1 MTIYLPDDLAAEVKA
16 ELGDSNVSAICQAAL
31 RADLD
36 RVRARAEIT
45 KEGFER
51 VKVYE
56 KAKGRDVAFQ
66 GREIA
71 GITFGYEGGET
82 AWLTPKGNIA
92 VYSSV
97 SEYLSV
103 YDSFDDFT
111 AEDQNTDLL
120 AQVADALGEKYTEE
134 LDI

>member
-1 MTIYLPDDLAAEVKA
+1 MTVYVPDDLAAEVKA

-31 RADLD
+31 RAELD
-36 RVRARAEIT
+36 RVRARAQIT
-45 KEGFER
+45 KEGFSR
-51 VKVYE
+51 VEVFD

-71 GITFGYEGGET
+71 GITFGYEGSET

-92 VYSSV
+92 VYNSV

-111 AEDQNTDLL
+111 ADDQNTDLL
-120 AQVADALGEKYTEE
+120 AQAAEALGEKYTED